1 MFERRLAILLWIVA
15 GTAVLLLGRL
25 FQLQIVQGSHYRNQ
39 SESALERP
47 PETLWPLRGRIL
59 DRSGQVLIS
68 DEPAYDVTIDYG
80 VLSMDEDYL
89 AQLSRRV
96 LREAAMRELPKAKA
110 AVEARRAVR
119 ERIAAMWVKLS
130 RASGVSTA
138 ELCVRRDEICRRVEA
153 LRSHLWSVRA
163 ARGFD
168 ESLSDVRLREEDMR
182 HSVLRD
188 VSPEVRAKIE
198 LELADAP
205 YLRIEPSVR
214 RAAIA
219 GIDSRPVC
227 HLLGRM
233 GEVSAR
239 QMETDPSRDDERSRY
254 LPGELVGTSGIER
267 AAESILRGVR
277 GMRQRDL
284 DGRVISQ
291 DDARDG
297 NDVRLTIDLELQRR
311 IEDVLNEAVAAHP
324 PATGAACV
332 VIDIPTRE
340 VLALVSVPTFDPREY
355 GQRYAE
361 WRDDTK
367 TRPLLFRAV
376 AEEYPPGS
384 IFKPLAL
391 LAGTGSGVIDPHARV
406 ECRGRLFEGVD
417 AWFCWTQWREL
428 PPHGPVDAID
438 AIQHSCNVYFYTLG
452 QRVGAARLTD
462 FYRAATRG
470 PGNAEADS
478 AIALVESRGGFFP
491 TEAEIRQRRKRGFDV
506 ADGRNYALGQGE
518 VQITPLQ
525 AANAYAT
532 IASGVYRDPV
542 LFRAVGST
550 ATAAQSHP
558 IPGVHPSDWAVAR
571 EGLYRCVNE
580 PGGTAYEGARLDE
593 LLICGKTGSAEAV
606 PRVLSWR
613 IKFRT
618 PDGQTPEIV
627 APTIEAAREQLHATA
642 DWEVIERKSVERWPH
657 MEEGRGKMPTHA
669 WFAGFAPREEPR
681 IALALI
687 IEYGGSGGKV
697 AAPVGRR
704 MFELLLDSP
713 QGYLV
718 RDAAHEGRHRRP
730 RNEPIQDVD

>member
-15 GTAVLLLGRL
+15 LTAIVLLGRL
-25 FQLQIVQGSHYRNQ
+25 FQLQIVQGSFYRGQ

-59 DRSGQVLIS
+59 DRHGQVLIS
-68 DEPAYDVTIDYG
+68 DEPAYDVTIHYG
-80 VLSMDEDYL
+80 VLSLDDDYL
-89 AQLSRRV
+89 ADLARRA
-96 LREAAMRELPKAKA
+96 LREPAMRAKPKAQA
-110 AVEARRAVR
+110 TAEARRAVR
-119 ERIAAMWVKLS
+119 EQIAAMWVKLS

-138 ELCVRRDEICRRVEA
+138 EMCVRRDEICRRVEA
-153 LRSHLWSVRA
+153 LRSHLWSIRA

-168 ESLSDVRLREEDMR
+168 ESPSDVRLREDEMR
-182 HSVLRD
+182 HSILRD

-214 RAAIA
+214 RATVA

-239 QMETDPSRDDERSRY
+239 QMETDPARDDERSRY
-254 LPGELVGTSGIER
+254 LPGELVGTSGVER
-267 AAESILRGVR
+267 AAERLLRGDR

-284 DGRVISQ
+284 DGRVIAQ

-297 NDVRLTIDLELQRR
+297 RDVRLTIDLDLQRR
-311 IEDVLNEAVAAHP
+311 IEDVLNEVVAAHP
-324 PATGAACV
+324 PATGASCV
-332 VIDIPTRE
+332 AIDVSTRE

-355 GQRYAE
+355 GKRYAE

-367 TRPLLFRAV
+367 SRPLLFRAV

-391 LAGTGSGVIDPHARV
+391 LAGTASGMIDPRARV
-406 ECRGRLFEGVD
+406 DCRGRLFEGVD

-428 PPHGPVDAID
+428 PPHGSVDAIE
-438 AIQHSCNVYFYTLG
+438 AIQHSCNIYFYTLG
-452 QRVGAARLTD
+452 QRVGAARLTE
-462 FYRAATRG
+462 FYRAAALG
-470 PGNAEADS
+470 SMAGEPDSGIGLIEA
-478 AIALVESRGGFFP
+478 RGGYIP
-491 TEAEIRQRRKRGFDV
+491 TEAEVKKRRKRGFDV

-518 VQITPLQ
+518 VQVTPLQ

-532 IASGVYRDPV
+532 IASGVYREPV
-542 LFRAVGST
+542 IFRADGANAPASS
-550 ATAAQSHP
+550 ARSIA
-558 IPGVHPSDWAVAR
+558 GVRPSDWAVVR

-613 IKFRT
+613 IKFRS
-618 PDGQTPEIV
+618 PGGQILEIE
-627 APTIEAAREQLHATA
+627 APTVESAREQLHATA
-642 DWEVIERKSVERWPH
+642 DWEVVERKAVKRWPVV
-657 MEEGRGKMPTHA
+657 EEGRGKMPTHA

-681 IALALI
+681 IALALV

-704 MFELLLDSP
+704 VFELLLDSP

-718 RDAAHEGRHRRP
+718 RDAVQEGRHRRP
-730 RNEPIQDVD
+730 RSEPTQEVE